1 MKWQVLMLVV
11 TTFMQPTIAVA
22 DDFGEGLRTRSD
34 PVAARVQ
41 FSLAADRFDRHW
53 QQSPSASLAVNRGR
67 AHYLTGDLPG
77 AMRAFQDGL
86 ALAPTDVKLQQ
97 SLVACRA
104 VVAYP
109 PGLQPEPLTGWRHRV
124 SALDLLMATSLSAIF
139 VTVGLARRLTVRD
152 GWAIPLVVVGLGG
165 WLAIGTLSVVIH
177 QENQREQEQPVVIL
191 AKDAVLRTGN
201 GATFLPRLDTP
212 LPRGAEVRKRL
223 ERGGWVQVELVG
235 DIVGWLPMDAIR

>member
-1 MKWQVLMLVV
+1 MKWLRFWISTALLVIPTLAHGGEFEAGLQNLHDP
-11 TTFMQPTIAVA
+11 TTARQQFLQ
-22 DDFGEGLRTRSD
+22 
-34 PVAARVQ
+34 AAVQ
-41 FSLAADRFDRHW
+41 FDQQW
-53 QQSPSASLAVNRGR
+53 QQSPSVALALNRGR
-67 AHYLTGDLPG
+67 AHYLAGDLPD
-77 AMRAFQDGL
+77 AIRAFHDGL

-97 SLVACRA
+97 SLVACRM

-124 SALDLLMATSLSAIF
+124 SPFDLLMASLLSVIS

-152 GWAIPLVVVGLGG
+152 GWAIPVAVMGLVG
-165 WLAIGTLSVVIH
+165 WIAIGTLSMVIH
-177 QENQREQEQPVVIL
+177 QENQREHEQPVVIL
-191 AKDAVLRTGN
+191 AKETVLRTGN

-235 DIVGWLPMDAIR
+235 DIVGWVPMDAIR